1 VVQLRGV
8 DAVEP
13 DSLVVEISAARRR
26 EGHGSSLEYAGGLMR
41 HFWILA
47 AVLLLAPAGFIYS
60 QRILRM
66 LPRWAAR

>member
-1 VVQLRGV
+1 
-8 DAVEP
+8 
-13 DSLVVEISAARRR
+13 
-26 EGHGSSLEYAGGLMR
+26 MR

-60 QRILRM
+60 QWILRM